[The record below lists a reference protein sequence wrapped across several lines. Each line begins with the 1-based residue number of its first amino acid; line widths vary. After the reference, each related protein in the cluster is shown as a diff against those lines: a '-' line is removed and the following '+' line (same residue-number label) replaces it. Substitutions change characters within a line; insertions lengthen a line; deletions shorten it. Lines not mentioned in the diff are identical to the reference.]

1 MKIFSRFVVLI
12 LAVAMIGLCA
22 CTGSTDKAPDDFGT
36 PAPESSPS
44 TPSTPEAS
52 PGTPQITPA
61 GTTQEPS
68 SEPSPSAAAEQGL
81 SKVVL
86 VNDAN
91 STGNNHFTAAHYGLH
106 SAYTGEYVVFVNY
119 MTLLKHGGDHSLAPE
134 AAEGFQY
141 QGEGL
146 QFHNGLLYFM
156 LYDFNVGEY
165 YLYSYDFEHDPVKV
179 MNSTVYCYEFINGK
193 LYFTKQFVQGPIFSF
208 DMASGEERQ
217 VTEYRAHDFTSDGN
231 DIYFYATDAGTAPG
245 LVKYDLSTNVEST
258 LVFPFFSHNYMVHGN
273 YIYYVNE
280 NSATR
285 SIHRMSMSDQS
296 ILDIAVDIYENT
308 ISLNISDGVLY
319 ILTENGI
326 KSCGLDGGG
335 MTTIYESEDYLSRGL
350 HIFGDRIYFTDGS
363 YLYMIKKDGTDSI
376 YFPLF

>member
-1 MKIFSRFVVLI
+1 MKVFSRFLVFA
-12 LAVAMIGLCA
+12 LAVFMIGLCA
-22 CTGSTDKAPDDFGT
+22 CSGNAENSPDDSGT
-36 PAPESSPS
+36 PVPTSSTSEPS
-44 TPSTPEAS
+44 ATPANPGAS
-52 PGTPQITPA
+52 QTALPGTS
-61 GTTQEPS
+61 QEPS
-68 SEPSPSAAAEQGL
+68 PEPSPSPAAEQGI

-106 SAYTGEYVVFVNY
+106 SAYTGEYVVFINY
-119 MTLLKHGGDHSLAPE
+119 MTLLRHGGDHSLAPE
-134 AAEGFQY
+134 AVEGFQY

-146 QFHNGLLYFM
+146 LFHDGLLYFM
-156 LYDFNVGEY
+156 IYDFNVGEY
-165 YLYSYDFEHDPVKV
+165 YLYSYDFENEPVKV
-179 MNSTVYCYEFINGK
+179 MDSTVYYYEFINGK
-193 LYFTKQFVQGPIFSF
+193 LYFTKQFVQGPIFSY

-217 VTEYRAHDFTSDGN
+217 VTKYRAHDFTSDGN

-258 LVFPFFSHNYMVHGN
+258 LVFPFFSHNYLVHGN

-296 ILDIAVDIYENT
+296 ILDIEADIYENT
-308 ISLNISDGVLY
+308 ISLNISDGILY

-326 KSCGLDGGG
+326 KSCGLDGNG
-335 MTTIYESEDYLSRGL
+335 MTAIYESEDYLSRGL

-363 YLYMIKKDGTDSI
+363 YLYMIKKDGTDPV